1 MQNFLNS
8 QLDKATVKG
17 VIFDLDGTLVS
28 SNLNFS
34 KIRQE
39 IGCPDGTDI
48 LTFIDELACAV
59 SRKQASDKVIA
70 NELKD
75 AASSEII
82 TGVKAMLMRLQQW
95 QMPTAVVT
103 RNCRAATDL
112 KLSRHNLN
120 FEITLTR
127 ECAAPKPDP
136 ASLLEIAQSW
146 DIQTEHLIYVGD
158 YIYDIHT
165 AHNAGMRSVLMTF
178 DALMPSAVPKWHN
191 EAMWRFSNYQQL
203 LDKIATLMEG

>member
-1 MQNFLNS
+1 MT
-8 QLDKATVKG
+8 AIKG

-28 SNLNFS
+28 SSLNFS

-39 IGCPDGTDI
+39 IGCPEGTDI
-48 LTFIDELACAV
+48 LTFIDELACLD
-59 SRKQASDKVIA
+59 SRKQASDSVIA

-75 AASSEII
+75 AYSSDIMP
-82 TGVKAMLMRLQQW
+82 GVKAMKEQLQQW
-95 QMPTAVVT
+95 RIPSAVVT
-103 RNCRAATDL
+103 RNCRTATDI

-120 FEITLTR
+120 FEIALTR

-136 ASLLEIAQSW
+136 AALLEIAQIW
-146 DIQTEHLIYVGD
+146 GIQTEHLIYVGD

-178 DALMPSAVPKWHN
+178 DEKAQSETPKWHE
-191 EAMWRFSNYQQL
+191 EACWRFSDYQQL
-203 LDKIATLMEG
+203 LTIIESLMEG